1 MSNRLSASLVLVSTC
16 AASFSANAV
25 LVKVKADKTPEDK
38 ALNSLSSLQKKAVQ
52 ISQTNRSMQTGSG
65 MGSFSK
71 SPRLY
76 PGSSDTSLCYT
87 NGVDTTKGT
96 DLVGIS
102 CDAGKQ
108 PNYAAT
114 EEDKKCTI
122 CPQGYYSKG
131 SVYNTANG
139 LEDACHPCP
148 KGSVSKR
155 TDGGALATNGADT
168 CAYCGPNQIVE
179 NNTCQNC
186 PTYPYIEASNIY
198 ITKGEA
204 INIPTYP
211 NIAKNE
217 CIACTMKLNYKR
229 IDETQNP
236 LIEEFVPSAYSGMNL
251 NGGYCQT
258 CVNGTVF
265 KFDRS
270 IVTID
275 GVKIRKNEFISG
287 TGRDISR
294 LSCYDCL
301 AEETSTYDTTEGV
314 KCHKFVCSEGKYK
327 PSATGDGITSWGYCA
342 SCNGKSASGWALSS
356 YYKNNTSAEFE
367 SGSRYSYCPQAELND
382 AGTAVTCISTSAP
395 SSGVRDDWS
404 GLNQNGCVKCSNLG
418 SNYAP
423 SGGDDGKGYYSQTQT
438 IGILK
443 GMDGIKLSE
452 IDRSYCV
459 NCPDWAPPEEDSTT
473 GIRKCTRDT
482 DYDDYGT
489 CSNSSRTWRLMLSR
503 TTLDT
508 WRNPGA
514 SSDTTDYEIYA
525 TIRNKNCGNGLT
537 PLYRIESC
545 TGGVKGGYISDPTKL
560 ADTAWIGS
568 NVIICGNAQVT
579 GDNTYFNPASKNII
593 KNSTIGGSIGGA
605 TKASPAG
612 DIRVCQIK
620 SDGTEVKT
628 ASTEAFTSEILAGQ
642 DECAVSIGDADITAA
657 SGASVVING
666 IDKDRINLSAYTTSQ
681 RDQINLNDPTMK
693 LVSGK
698 ITATLGS
705 ILIQNKNY
713 ASGTTVLTE
722 AGKVIVALEGEGK
735 IETNSSSSAKWEITG
750 AYKRYNGDWVA
761 KTTDISG
768 TAKLISTSS
777 VSAVRGGTISGN
789 PTITNIRVG
798 HPHTS
803 NYFEALSGFTITGG
817 SVNSSLM
824 GGNTKIYGGTIS
836 GGSWGSS
843 SGTTVYGGTITGGQY
858 NGGTIS
864 GSPVIKN
871 IYISSGSIS
880 GGTLTNNGAWAGIHI
895 AGAHIEGGTFTV
907 PSSEAAYYSIKAIGG
922 TIKGGTFTSGT
933 VAQSIYVTSGT
944 INGGTFTAKNRT
956 NSIYVSGGTINNGS
970 FVAESN
976 ISVSGSAT
984 INNGTIQGGSFSENA
999 VIDIT
1004 QSGETCTPIQVEA
1017 VKNCLDGWFFDESE
1031 QKCKITLRTNYTL
1044 LCPDGYELDG
1054 GDVKVCEKR
1063 LTTPITKTCSSGY
1076 FLSGNDCVK
1085 ITNYVASSSGC
1096 SSGVTETCT
1105 TLPSGTCC
1113 PNCDDIITCP
1123 LGGTFNN
1130 DYVCGSGTYDLGTC
1144 TKIEYQTPTYSCP
1157 SGYLNIGNNYCEKTE
1172 QTDPIYSCPSPYTYI
1187 ESENMCVSNQEQ
1199 DPTLECPTDYVLNGE
1214 MCDGEICTPSSGY
1227 IKNGNFSGNVSVS
1240 GSPTILNGDFS
1251 GGIISGKPIIEN
1263 IVMTGGKIEGNDIQI
1278 TSLNL
1283 IKGNIKDY
1291 VRISTGTVNTTGDV
1305 YGHIQGSDTYRD
1317 SCSTSCVETVSKTC
1331 SDCYECG
1338 SNMSGEW
1345 VSETCC
1351 IDYDCSYSVTK
1362 TVSDSCSRSC
1372 SGGAIIYSNLSGQT
1386 ISGSSDW
1393 CTGPLGNICYSTCSP
1408 SHCTASCSC

>member
-122 CPQGYYSKG
+122 CPEGYYSKG

-294 LSCYDCL
+294 LNCYDCL

-342 SCNGKSASGWALSS
+342 SCNGQSASGWALSS

-459 NCPDWAPPEEDSTT
+459 NCPDWAPPKEDSTT

-489 CSNSSRTWRLMLSR
+489 CSDSSRTWRLMLSR

-525 TIRNKNCGNGLT
+525 TIRNKNCGNGLI

-579 GDNTYFNPASKNII
+579 GENTYFNPASKNII
-593 KNSTIGGSIGGA
+593 TNSTIGGSIGGA
-605 TKASPAG
+605 TKASPTG
-612 DIRVCQIK
+612 DIRICQIK

-642 DECAVSIGDADITAA
+642 NECAVSIGDADITAA

-698 ITATLGS
+698 ITATTGS

-722 AGKVIVALEGEGK
+722 AGKVTVALEGEGK

-768 TAKLISTSS
+768 TAKLTSTLSTSG
-777 VSAVRGGTISGN
+777 VRGGTISGN
-789 PTITNIRVG
+789 PTITDLRVG
-798 HPHTS
+798 HPHAS
-803 NYFEALSGFTITGG
+803 NYFEAFSDFTITGG
-817 SVNSSLM
+817 SINDSSM
-824 GGNTKIYGGTIS
+824 GGHTKIYGGTIS
-836 GGSWGSS
+836 KGSWGST
-843 SGTTVYGGTITGGQY
+843 GTTVYGGTITGGQY
-858 NGGTIS
+858 NGGTIT

-871 IYISSGSIS
+871 IYLSGGSVS
-880 GGTLTNNGAWAGIHI
+880 GGTLTNDGKWAGIHI

-907 PSSEAAYYSIKAIGG
+907 PSSEAAYYSIKATGG

-944 INGGTFTAKNRT
+944 INGGTFTAKNRE

-984 INNGTIQGGSFSENA
+984 INNGTIQGGSFSGGTVNGGF
-999 VIDIT
+999 IT
-1004 QSGETCTPIQVEA
+1004 GGSISGSALI
-1017 VKNCLDGWFFDESE
+1017 NG
-1031 QKCKITLRTNYTL
+1031 TL
-1044 LCPDGYELDG
+1044 G
-1054 GDVKVCEKR
+1054 
-1063 LTTPITKTCSSGY
+1063 SS
-1076 FLSGNDCVK
+1076 
-1085 ITNYVASSSGC
+1085 
-1096 SSGVTETCT
+1096 CT
-1105 TLPSGTCC
+1105 TV
-1113 PNCDDIITCP
+1113 D
-1123 LGGTFNN
+1123 
-1130 DYVCGSGTYDLGTC
+1130 GS
-1144 TKIEYQTPTYSCP
+1144 SCP
-1157 SGYLNIGNNYCEKTE
+1157 SGTVLQSTQVINLAATATCPTNWTLGGGAICSYSETREVSMTCPSGWILYDTECKRTLSQAATLTCLDGYTLSGSTCTNTTTGATLPAFYTCPLDYTLEGTACTKTE
-1172 QTDPIYSCPSPYTYI
+1172 T
-1187 ESENMCVSNQEQ
+1187 Q
-1199 DPTLECPTDYVLNGE
+1199 DPTYTCPTDYTLSGTTCFYYATEPATYVCEAGYVLDGTECKKTTSECCSVSSVQISGGNISGGTVEGE
-1214 MCDGEICTPSSGY
+1214 DIQ
-1227 IKNGNFSGNVSVS
+1227 IS
-1240 GSPTILNGDFS
+1240 GSPTI
-1251 GGIISGKPIIEN
+1251 
-1263 IVMTGGKIEGNDIQI
+1263 TGGTIGPYIRVTGGAIAGN
-1278 TSLNL
+1278 
-1283 IKGNIKDY
+1283 
-1291 VRISTGTVNTTGDV
+1291 VRGAVVRSNSCSECCEEEEQCKTGQESICAEYAYTDSYGVGHGCLYWNTTYFKYDCHMV
-1305 YGHIQGSDTYRD
+1305 CIDSDRD
-1317 SCSTSCVETVSKTC
+1317 SCSGYISYGVVNGGTITSTGSVNCTTV
-1331 SDCYECG
+1331 
-1338 SNMSGEW
+1338 NSG
-1345 VSETCC
+1345 
-1351 IDYDCSYSVTK
+1351 
-1362 TVSDSCSRSC
+1362 
-1372 SGGAIIYSNLSGQT
+1372 T
-1386 ISGSSDW
+1386 IS
-1393 CTGPLGNICYSTCSP
+1393 STYGYCRSRCSV
-1408 SHCTASCSC
+1408 HCC

>member
-52 ISQTNRSMQTGSG
+52 ISQTNRSMQTGTG

-114 EEDKKCTI
+114 EEEKKCTV

-168 CAYCGPNQIVE
+168 CAYCGPNQIVKD
-179 NNTCQNC
+179 NTCQNC
-186 PTYPYIEASNIY
+186 STYPYMEASNIY

-236 LIEEFVPSAYSGMNL
+236 LIGEFVPSAYSGMNL

-342 SCNGKSASGWALSS
+342 SCNGQSASGWALSS

-459 NCPDWAPPEEDSTT
+459 NCPDWAPPKEDSTT

-489 CSNSSRTWRLMLSR
+489 CSDSSRTWRLMLSR

-605 TKASPAG
+605 TKASPTG
-612 DIRVCQIK
+612 DIRICQIK

-698 ITATLGS
+698 ITATTGS

-843 SGTTVYGGTITGGQY
+843 SGTTVYGGTITEGQY

-907 PSSEAAYYSIKAIGG
+907 PTSEAAYYSIQAIGG
-922 TIKGGTFTSGT
+922 TIKGGIFTSGT
-933 VAQSIYVTSGT
+933 VSKSIYVTSGT
-944 INGGTFTAKNRT
+944 INGGTFTAKNRE

-984 INNGTIQGGSFSENA
+984 INNGTIQGGSFSGGTVNGGF
-999 VIDIT
+999 IT
-1004 QSGETCTPIQVEA
+1004 GGSISGSALINGTLGSSCTTVEGSSCPSGTVLQSTEIVTLAATATCPTNWTLGGGAICSYSETTDATESCPSGWMPEGDVCQKDYSEPATLT
-1017 VKNCLDGWFFDESE
+1017 CLDG
-1031 QKCKITLRTNYTL
+1031 YTL
-1044 LCPDGYELDG
+1044 SGSTCTNTTTGATLPAFYTCPLDYTLEGTTCTKTETQNIGYVCPDGYTLSG
-1054 GDVKVCEKR
+1054 S
-1063 LTTPITKTCSSGY
+1063 TCSSFMTEPATYVCEAGY
-1076 FLSGNDCVK
+1076 VLDGTECKKTTSECCSVSSVQISGGN
-1085 ITNYVASSSGC
+1085 IS
-1096 SSGVTETCT
+1096 
-1105 TLPSGTCC
+1105 
-1113 PNCDDIITCP
+1113 
-1123 LGGTFNN
+1123 GGT
-1130 DYVCGSGTYDLGTC
+1130 V
-1144 TKIEYQTPTYSCP
+1144 Q
-1157 SGYLNIGNNYCEKTE
+1157 
-1172 QTDPIYSCPSPYTYI
+1172 
-1187 ESENMCVSNQEQ
+1187 
-1199 DPTLECPTDYVLNGE
+1199 GE
-1214 MCDGEICTPSSGY
+1214 DIQ
-1227 IKNGNFSGNVSVS
+1227 IS
-1240 GSPTILNGDFS
+1240 GSPTI
-1251 GGIISGKPIIEN
+1251 
-1263 IVMTGGKIEGNDIQI
+1263 TGGTIGPYSRVTGGAIAGN
-1278 TSLNL
+1278 
-1283 IKGNIKDY
+1283 
-1291 VRISTGTVNTTGDV
+1291 VRGAVVSSNSCSRCCESHRECDTCQKYSTCCDREWECDDVTGRCVSHATCYPCFPTPYECNCHTVCD
-1305 YGHIQGSDTYRD
+1305 DRDRD
-1317 SCSTSCVETVSKTC
+1317 SCSGYISYGVINGGTITST
-1331 SDCYECG
+1331 G
-1338 SNMSGEW
+1338 SVNCTTINSG
-1345 VSETCC
+1345 
-1351 IDYDCSYSVTK
+1351 
-1362 TVSDSCSRSC
+1362 
-1372 SGGAIIYSNLSGQT
+1372 T
-1386 ISGSSDW
+1386 ISSS
-1393 CTGPLGNICYSTCSP
+1393 TGYCRSKCSV
-1408 SHCTASCSC
+1408 SCC